1 MGTAIGIVLVATTI
15 VSLVAFNIR
24 ASRMSSRPGH
34 ADAGWVIDPQTGQ
47 RVQRHGPADPG
58 PQGDGSFGGGGGGHH
73 G

>member
-24 ASRMSSRPGH
+24 ASRMSSRQGQ
-34 ADAGWVIDPQTGQ
+34 ADAGRIIDPQTGQ
-47 RVQRHGPADPG
+47 READHRPGHHGRHH
-58 PQGDGSFGGGGGGHH
+58 GDGSIGGGHH